1 MVFMQVKS
9 AGNHRNFKQQALNSS
24 SSRSGVGPVSLDRT
38 ERAFRLNAP
47 VHAKQCAVNAVQVF
61 DDFFVNAAQFLVQ
74 SHNAVPGAFT
84 AFRFQGTVRA
94 VFALPYH
101 D

>member
-1 MVFMQVKS
+1 MVFMQVES

-24 SSRSGVGPVSLDRT
+24 SARSGVGPVPLDRA

-61 DDFFVNAAQFLVQ
+61 NGRRQ
-74 SHNAVPGAFT
+74 SGVDLQKQAEDEIE
-84 AFRFQGTVRA
+84 
-94 VFALPYH
+94 LPH
-101 D
+101 VTDHSAI